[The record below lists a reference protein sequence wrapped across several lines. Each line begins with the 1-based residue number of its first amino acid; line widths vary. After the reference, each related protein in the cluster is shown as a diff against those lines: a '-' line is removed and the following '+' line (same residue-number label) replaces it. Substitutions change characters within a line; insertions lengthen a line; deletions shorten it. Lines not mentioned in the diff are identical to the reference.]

1 MPWDTSQNIPA
12 APSFQIGE
20 QTIDGAQLAQLPPFN
35 PGTQPNWT
43 LVPQAFDTSGT
54 HCGGQS
60 CDNQDLMFWV
70 VVWIQEDTPQGPRLI
85 SELPEHGLTSIPAA
99 GEDFFLPAVG
109 MGVATRE
116 EAYSNNLGFYN
127 QVFHIFPQT
136 QAPQAP
142 TPLEGEIGAQ
152 LTQVGAAHRRL
163 QRGQSTA
170 LAAKVQTGGRD
181 LRGGLEVAFYDGD
194 PRVDGTLI
202 GLQYLPH
209 LYANRTHDFRVL
221 FTPQHCG
228 RRTVYVVAGNGT
240 RHEHTAKLPPI
251 VVAGEECTAGGQR

>member
-1 MPWDTSQNIPA
+1 MAWQRAWQRARKPIATTWASTIK
-12 APSFQIGE
+12 SF
-20 QTIDGAQLAQLPPFN
+20 
-35 PGTQPNWT
+35 
-43 LVPQAFDTSGT
+43 
-54 HCGGQS
+54 
-60 CDNQDLMFWV
+60 
-70 VVWIQEDTPQGPRLI
+70 I
-85 SELPEHGLTSIPAA
+85 SS
-99 GEDFFLPAVG
+99 
-109 MGVATRE
+109 
-116 EAYSNNLGFYN
+116 
-127 QVFHIFPQT
+127 PQT

-152 LTQVGAAHRRL
+152 FTQVGAAHRRL

-251 VVAGEECTAGGQR
+251 VVAGEECTARRAALRRAGVPPHERCAATKSRTWPDTSQGPSPGGTDPGCGQVLFVL